1 MLARLSGVV
10 LGLGAV
16 LAIGSASG
24 EAAYCLDFRN
34 DTTLRIPSYNNVGEF
49 VRYEQPAVPVVAPTS
64 SLSAIETLTPPAADL
79 SLPPHGS
86 SLTYLIIEK
95 REEHVLS
102 GVRVVMKVQLSRE
115 ASEPEL
121 RSIGE
126 EMIRQ
131 ESTRRRLNAIALLYY
146 LPDAGAADVCPLG
159 RAVWAPKGN
168 WDATHTVRLGDYSS
182 HQHVVAAGSLPH
194 RWKGRSTSV
203 APSGDVMMRTPPD
216 RAADGGR

>member
-1 MLARLSGVV
+1 LSGVV
-10 LGLGAV
+10 FGLSAALAV
-16 LAIGSASG
+16 GSSASG

-34 DTTLRIPSYNNVGEF
+34 DTALRIASYNNVGEF
-49 VRYEQPAVPVVAPTS
+49 VRYEQSVVRVHAPTS
-64 SLSAIETLTPPAADL
+64 SRSAIETLPPPAPDL
-79 SLPPHGS
+79 SLPPRGS
-86 SLTYLIIEK
+86 SLTYSIIEK
-95 REEHVLS
+95 SEERVLS
-102 GVRVVMKVQLSRE
+102 GVRVIMRVQLSRE

-131 ESTRRRLNAIALLYY
+131 ESIRRRLNGIALFYY
-146 LPDAGAADVCPLG
+146 LPDAGAADACPLG

-182 HQHVVAAGSLPH
+182 HQHVVAAGSAPY

-203 APSGDVMMRTPPD
+203 APNGNVVMRTPPD